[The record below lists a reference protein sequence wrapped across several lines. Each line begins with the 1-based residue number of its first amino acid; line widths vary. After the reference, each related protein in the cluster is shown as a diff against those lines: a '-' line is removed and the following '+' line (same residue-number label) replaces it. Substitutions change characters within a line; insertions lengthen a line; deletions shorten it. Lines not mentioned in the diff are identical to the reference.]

1 MILKPQD
8 VVILIKLVGWENQA
22 WSYASLSQELF
33 ISPSEVH
40 AGIKRAIGAKLFD
53 QYRKVPLKTALKE
66 FLIYGVKYVYIP
78 ERGSLTR
85 GLPTC
90 YAAPPLKDLLIP
102 TDEMI
107 PVWPDPEGECR
118 GYEFSPL
125 YKSVPKAAKRDRKLY
140 ELLALVDTLR
150 DGRARDKDMA
160 IREIT
165 SRME

>member
-8 VVILIKLVGWENQA
+8 VLIMVKLVVWKEPS
-22 WSYASLSQELF
+22 WSYSSLSKELF
-33 ISPSEVH
+33 MSSSEVH
-40 AGIKRAIGAKLFD
+40 AGIKRAISAKLFD
-53 QYRKVPLKTALKE
+53 QYRKTPFKKALKE
-66 FLIYGVKYVYIP
+66 FLIYGIKYVYLP

-90 YAAPPLKDLLIP
+90 YAAPPLKDLLTP
-102 TDEMI
+102 SDEMI

-125 YKSVPKAAKRDRKLY
+125 YKSVPKAAKKDAKLY
-140 ELLALVDTLR
+140 EFLALIDTIR
-150 DGRARDKDMA
+150 DGRAREKEMA

-165 SRME
+165 YRME